1 MNQETG
7 SQGYSTDENQLN
19 DITNVTSDATTVVD
33 SQQSENETDQEISH
47 VTYIINQGQAVIY
60 HRFELD
66 LSPDLSPD
74 HVEMVIKQGIP
85 VL

>member
-1 MNQETG
+1 MNRDTD
-7 SQGYSTDENQLN
+7 SQGYSMDENQLN
-19 DITNVTSDATTVVD
+19 DITSDARTVAD
-33 SQQSENETDQEISH
+33 SQHETDQEISH

-85 VL
+85 V

>member
-1 MNQETG
+1 MNQETD
-7 SQGYSTDENQLN
+7 SQGYNTDENQIN
-19 DITNVTSDATTVVD
+19 DITNVTSNASAVAD
-33 SQQSENETDQEISH
+33 SQHETDQEISH

>member
-1 MNQETG
+1 MNQETD
-7 SQGYSTDENQLN
+7 SQGYSTDKNQLN
-19 DITNVTSDATTVVD
+19 DITNVTSDATAVVD
-33 SQQSENETDQEISH
+33 SQHETDQEISH

-85 VL
+85 E

>member
-1 MNQETG
+1 MNQETD
-7 SQGYSTDENQLN
+7 SQGYSTDENKLN
-19 DITNVTSDATTVVD
+19 DITNVTSDATTIAD
-33 SQQSENETDQEISH
+33 SQQSENETEQETSH

-85 VL
+85 L